1 MATVID
7 ALIVSLKLDSSGFDA
22 GQKKMVTDLR
32 GAEAQA
38 KRSAMAIDGY
48 GTQASQFFSKMRNQ
62 ALALF
67 AVFTAGRGMRDFVTG
82 TVTMASSTLR
92 MAQVLGM
99 STQQLT
105 AWQGAVQQ
113 AVGGTAEGAT
123 TSMQNL
129 TRSFQQMSLTGTSS
143 AIPYFRALGV
153 NVEDA
158 RRRMRP
164 MTDVLMDV
172 SRSMQGMD
180 PARAMMMGQGLGL
193 DPGMI
198 NLLRLGPT
206 AVRSALAQQNQQG
219 VVTGEQS
226 RKLDQLRQAFVGIE
240 KVSETLGRVLLTD
253 LAPGLTAVL
262 NAISQWAA
270 KNPGTA
276 TTLGIG
282 GAATGGILGAL
293 GLRSAWAWLFG
304 GGRGAAAAAGGAPA
318 VAGETAAAAGGG
330 GWLGMLGA
338 AFPWA
343 AGAAMALWPTPAYGE
358 TSQFHAQQQEALK
371 RFRVKPGGSA
381 GPIALPAPG
390 SAQAGVMERVRAD
403 LKAKGYTDPQIAGV
417 LSNIAAESGFNPAA
431 SGDNGTSYG
440 LFQFHAARLAA
451 LRMRYGANPTVDQQV
466 AFAAN
471 ELRTS
476 EWQAGLDLH
485 AARSPEAAAAA
496 FTGFERPADPGAS
509 IRRANAAHLFVSPGA
524 GLAGARGGAGTQVT
538 IGNVTVNTQATDAR
552 GIARDIGT
560 ELRRVTVVPQ
570 AAGGLD

>member
-164 MTDVLMDV
+164 MSDVLMDV
-172 SRSMQGMD
+172 SRSMQGMA

-198 NLLRLGPT
+198 NLLRLGP
-206 AVRSALAQQNQQG
+206 
-219 VVTGEQS
+219 
-226 RKLDQLRQAFVGIE
+226 
-240 KVSETLGRVLLTD
+240 
-253 LAPGLTAVL
+253 
-262 NAISQWAA
+262 
-270 KNPGTA
+270 
-276 TTLGIG
+276 
-282 GAATGGILGAL
+282 
-293 GLRSAWAWLFG
+293 
-304 GGRGAAAAAGGAPA
+304 
-318 VAGETAAAAGGG
+318 
-330 GWLGMLGA
+330 
-338 AFPWA
+338 
-343 AGAAMALWPTPAYGE
+343 
-358 TSQFHAQQQEALK
+358 
-371 RFRVKPGGSA
+371 
-381 GPIALPAPG
+381 
-390 SAQAGVMERVRAD
+390 
-403 LKAKGYTDPQIAGV
+403 
-417 LSNIAAESGFNPAA
+417 
-431 SGDNGTSYG
+431 
-440 LFQFHAARLAA
+440 
-451 LRMRYGANPTVDQQV
+451 
-466 AFAAN
+466 
-471 ELRTS
+471 
-476 EWQAGLDLH
+476 
-485 AARSPEAAAAA
+485 
-496 FTGFERPADPGAS
+496 
-509 IRRANAAHLFVSPGA
+509 
-524 GLAGARGGAGTQVT
+524 
-538 IGNVTVNTQATDAR
+538 
-552 GIARDIGT
+552 
-560 ELRRVTVVPQ
+560 
-570 AAGGLD
+570 